1 VEWLVGL
8 AIAVGVVGVVVPVLP
23 GLLLAAGAVSVWAV
37 ANEVWWLLAI
47 VLLLATTTL
56 LLKFLIPARTTR
68 EAASVTALAVGA
80 VAALIGFFVVPVVGL
95 IIGFLV
101 GVLAT
106 ETVRTRDL
114 AAAWSATV
122 TTLRSIGLTIAV
134 ELVAVVLIAALW
146 VAALVVT

>member
-1 VEWLVGL
+1 MEWLVGL

-114 AAAWSATV
+114 ATAWSATV